1 MTLHIETGH
10 PVTGDAVKIDARAV
24 RFVTDDGRTMFEV
37 NIGDDGK
44 SLKVYAV
51 ETTKHDGKIYNN
63 RLQVC
68 PGSTNALTIGAVL
81 YQD

>member
-37 NIGDDGK
+37 LIGDDGK
-44 SLKVYAV
+44 SLKVYAI
-51 ETTKHDGKIYNN
+51 EMTKHDGQIYENM
-63 RLQVC
+63 LHVC
-68 PGSTNALTIGAVL
+68 PIAVNALTIGAVP